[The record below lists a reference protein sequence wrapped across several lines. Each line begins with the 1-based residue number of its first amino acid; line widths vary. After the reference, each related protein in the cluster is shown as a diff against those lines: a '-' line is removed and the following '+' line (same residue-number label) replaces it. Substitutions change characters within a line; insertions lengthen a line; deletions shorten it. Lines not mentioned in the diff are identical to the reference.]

1 MQLAWRLIVERGI
14 NAQNDDDWRCLL
26 GFLPENWEQM
36 ASDGGALRR
45 LRGFSDVG
53 RLLRTLLIH
62 LLDGTSLRQ
71 TVVQAKQMGIAD
83 VSDVALLKRLNASGD
98 WFRQMACSLMRQTV
112 SEDSLSVLPKD
123 YDVVLVDATCISKP
137 ASTGT
142 DWRVHY
148 SIGLPSLECRTL
160 IVSDKSVGETL
171 RNFVSAPKRV
181 FIGDRGYS
189 CRSGIAH
196 VVGQGGHVVIRMN
209 TANLP
214 LRMRHGKEFRLLEH
228 LRKLATREI
237 GEWDVMFDYENQLIA
252 GRVCAIKKSRI
263 SAELAREKIILAASK
278 KQKTPRPET
287 LEAAGYIFVFTTM
300 ESTVIS
306 ASKILEMYRGRWQI
320 ELAFKRLKSL
330 LELGALPKKDPEG
343 AKAWI
348 YGKLFSAM
356 LIESLIRNAEFF
368 SPWGYQIS
376 IIENC

>member
-1 MQLAWRLIVERGI
+1 VERGI
-14 NAQNDDDWRCLL
+14 DARNDDDWRCLL
-26 GFLPENWEQM
+26 GFLPEDWEQM
-36 ASDGGALRR
+36 AADGGALRR
-45 LRGFSDVG
+45 LRGFTDAG

-62 LLDGTSLRQ
+62 LLDGASLRQ
-71 TVVQAKQMGIAD
+71 TVVHAKQMGIAD
-83 VSDVALLKRLNASGD
+83 VSDVALLKRLNASGE
-98 WFRQMACSLMRQTV
+98 WFRQMACSLMAQTV
-112 SEDSLSVLPKD
+112 SKDSLAVLPKD

-160 IVSDKSVGETL
+160 IVSDESVGETL
-171 RNFVSAPKRV
+171 RNFTSAPKRV

-189 CRSGIAH
+189 SRSGIAH
-196 VVGQGGHVVIRMN
+196 VVNQGGHVIIRMN

-214 LRMRHGKEFRLLEH
+214 LKAQRGNEFRLLEH

-237 GEWDVMFDYENQLIA
+237 GEWDVTFDYEKQIVA

-263 SAELAREKIILAASK
+263 AAELAREKIIQAASK
-278 KQKTPRPET
+278 KQKTPQPET
-287 LEAAGYIFVFTTM
+287 LEAAGYIFVFTTL
-300 ESTVIS
+300 EGAVIS

-320 ELAFKRLKSL
+320 ELAFKRLKTL
-330 LELGALPKKDPEG
+330 LELGALPKKDPPG

-356 LIESLIRNAEFF
+356 LIEALIRNAEVF
-368 SPWGYQIS
+368 SPWGYQIGIMES
-376 IIENC
+376 S